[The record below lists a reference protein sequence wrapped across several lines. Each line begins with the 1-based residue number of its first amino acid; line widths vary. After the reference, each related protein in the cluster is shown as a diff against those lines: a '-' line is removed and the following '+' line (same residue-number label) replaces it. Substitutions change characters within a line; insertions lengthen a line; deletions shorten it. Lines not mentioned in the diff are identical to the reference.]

1 MVVDVH
7 TPSSSFA
14 IIYTGKCFWPREVNV
29 CLKLCADADDNLQTI
44 YTKLTQKAFT
54 ELNGK
59 PVRAGYVKYEWNN
72 SFYNL
77 DDGMTS
83 LIDHSSTRVSAN
95 C

>member
-1 MVVDVH
+1 MLLAEGV
-7 TPSSSFA
+7 
-14 IIYTGKCFWPREVNV
+14 ILCLNV
-29 CLKLCADADDNLQTI
+29 GTDSDDNLQTI

-59 PVRAGYVKYEWNN
+59 PVRAGYVKYEWNS

-83 LIDHSSTRVSAN
+83 LLDG
-95 C
+95 